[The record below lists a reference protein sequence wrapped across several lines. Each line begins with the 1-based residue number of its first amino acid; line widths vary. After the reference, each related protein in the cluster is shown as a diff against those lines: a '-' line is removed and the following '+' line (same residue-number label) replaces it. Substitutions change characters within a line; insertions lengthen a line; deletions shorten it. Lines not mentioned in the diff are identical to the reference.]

1 MYVISETI
9 TSANQIFTYDITSIP
24 ALAVDHSWKIES
36 VNSIPDGSSCLV
48 ADASIVDKN
57 TFTLKPCNADFS
69 AYVLINLVFLDKVK
83 TNRRRRAIEL
93 RVDFTTHYIDKAIYI
108 TAHPATDANLT
119 VHFREPGGEFHYCIV
134 GLNDPL
140 PDITGDW
147 KTVTGVTSVR
157 MTGNVSKMWI
167 YTTKNEKYSVSAP
180 IHVEIDDTNWDPVTG
195 NDKGYDVG
203 GDIYGLLAG
212 GKIGKVGAL
221 ENVFSKESIVNC
233 SLKLAETNLTE
244 GCYLNLFAGSGL
256 WGDDT
261 SFYNI
266 KTLPATVVPSHAYYK
281 MFNGI
286 RFLKG
291 PSSIDASVL
300 TGTHNFTAMFQD
312 CNYINEYPK
321 DLKPLVLTP
330 YCYAYMFNASDVHPS
345 EITIRATEYDEGC
358 FKSMFA
364 SCTGIPNG
372 IWSQTKPYSHA
383 SICERN
389 DTRTLPT
396 ITATDFY
403 EHSFERSFADCRYIY
418 YSRTLTMNIH
428 KALERAF
435 NEAFTLEYYSN
446 ISGTN
451 SIKTFT
457 NTYTGVIELGTDAFR
472 RMFYCCKNLN
482 SVKNMSLASRSDA
495 QNAYRDWLVGCSST
509 GTYTYNYYLLEYA
522 YPTYTL
528 DDAETL
534 IRSDYYIPS
543 SWDLAIEDPIQKD
556 LTLSFSN
563 GYPVKVDGSLGV
575 IDVGLNIG
583 EGYADYNKVVTITCT
598 DSSNSTIFNQSYTLD
613 DTSYIQNPY
622 VVRITPISAQTDW
635 NINVNVDCRFYR
647 FGGTYV
653 DATQIHQNISIPVD
667 TQLSM
672 ASGYPIKAENLTNV
686 TLGLLIGDGYRGN
699 IRTITVISDY
709 STEKYNHVFNKT
721 YTLDSSSYKNNP
733 YIINIAPAIP
743 PYSDGYVIGELT
755 TKVTYNV
762 GTESNEISF
771 TLNPTIDKTF
781 EWISGYPNIVDSSLG
796 TVNLA
801 FNIGCGYS
809 WYVDYKRTLNIVCK
823 NQDNTTVYNESYTL
837 PINGTNTFQYTIH
850 PSVDVL
856 DYSLNITATITFDL
870 PNNQIE
876 TKTLNYTFT
885 ITQPV
890 FEYNVTYDTE
900 HGKFVTTEYQS
911 SIYRIYG
918 KSKAIL
924 GLSQGHPYGSK
935 DISVIWYAGDDTP
948 DAGTLYKEYN
958 TTLTPSDTS
967 INILTDEYGFRYY
980 PRTPHQKC
988 VTTVNFKDS
997 IGNVIST
1004 KTDTRVITLSTTVTP

>member
-157 MTGNVSKMWI
+157 MTGNVRKMWI

-203 GDIYGLLAG
+203 GNIYGLLAG

-221 ENVFSKESIVNC
+221 ENVFEGESIVNC
-233 SLKLAETNLTE
+233 GSLELSETNLTE
-244 GCYLNLFAGSGL
+244 GCYLNLFANSGL
-256 WGDDT
+256 WDDGA
-261 SFYNI
+261 SFSN
-266 KTLPATVVPSHAYYK
+266 TLPATVVPSHAYYK
-281 MFNGI
+281 MFTGI
-286 RFLKG
+286 RYLNG
-291 PSSIDASVL
+291 PTSIDASVL
-300 TGTHNFTAMFQD
+300 TGTHNFAAMFQD
-312 CNYINEYPK
+312 CNYINAYPK

-330 YCYAYMFNASDVHPS
+330 YCYAYMFNGSDVNPS
-345 EITIRATEYDEGC
+345 EITIRATEYAEGC

-364 SCTGIPNG
+364 SCAGIPNG

-403 EHSFERSFADCRYIY
+403 EHSFEKSFADCRYIY
-418 YSRTLTMNIH
+418 SSRTLNMNIH

-435 NEAFTLEYYSN
+435 NEAFTLEYYST
-446 ISGTN
+446 ISGTFP

-457 NTYTGVIELGTDAFR
+457 NTYTGAIELGTDAFR
-472 RMFYCCKNLN
+472 RMFYCCKDLN

-509 GTYTYNYYLLEYA
+509 GTYTYNYSLLEYA

-528 DDAETL
+528 SDAETL

-543 SWDLAIEDPIQKD
+543 GWDLAIEDPVTRD
-556 LTLSFSN
+556 YTFEFAT
-563 GYPVKVDGSLGV
+563 GYPETIDGSLGNV
-575 IDVGLNIG
+575 NIG
-583 EGYADYNKVVTITCT
+583 FIIGDGYVNYDRKLTINCKNKDDASIFYNEYII
-598 DSSNSTIFNQSYTLD
+598 NSGSYTE
-613 DTSYIQNPY
+613 TPYI
-622 VVRITPISAQTDW
+622 VRINPNITQNDW
-635 NINVNVDCRFYR
+635 NFDVSASLTFYR
-647 FGGTYV
+647 FGGGIADV
-653 DATQIHQNISIPVD
+653 KNITQNVSIPVD
-667 TQLSM
+667 SSLMWET
-672 ASGYPIKAENLTNV
+672 GYPRLV
-686 TLGLLIGDGYRGN
+686 TEDDLGAIDLSLYIGDGYNGC
-699 IRTITVISDY
+699 IRTLNVVCKDY
-709 STEKYNHVFNKT
+709 NNSA
-721 YTLDSSSYKNNP
+721 TLSSQ
-733 YIINIAPAIP
+733 
-743 PYSDGYVIGELT
+743 
-755 TKVTYNV
+755 TYNIT
-762 GTESNEISF
+762 GSYTESPYKI
-771 TLNPTIDKTF
+771 TINPGAHSYDWVVNLTVTATFGSIQKTIYGEVSLHIDKTF
-781 EWISGYPNIVDSSLG
+781 SWGKNYPSLAVDGRLDKVNLGYLVGDGYPAYDRVL
-796 TVNLA
+796 TVTA
-801 FNIGCGYS
+801 T
-809 WYVDYKRTLNIVCK
+809 D
-823 NQDNTTVYNESYTL
+823 QDNTTLATKTVTLSRSGNYTQNPYTL
-837 PINGTNTFQYTIH
+837 SIYPSTYPDTTKVNIDSTMVFKGYGIQESANLDTQSFTI
-850 PSVDVL
+850 PLPEFDYNVSKRSSYCKWTQLDSTSTSIIGNLTVDIDISPGCPTGKKVVK
-856 DYSLNITATITFDL
+856 
-870 PNNQIE
+870 NQIIMYDSLDKVKNYE
-876 TKTLNYTFT
+876 THVIEADPSPKTETLQRDLYIT
-885 ITQPV
+885 ISH
-890 FEYNVTYDTE
+890 DTRKIKLTSE
-900 HGKFVTTEYQS
+900 VHF
-911 SIYRIYG
+911 RD
-918 KSKAIL
+918 
-924 GLSQGHPYGSK
+924 SK
-935 DISVIWYAGDDTP
+935 DTKD
-948 DAGTLYKEYN
+948 L
-958 TTLTPSDTS
+958 
-967 INILTDEYGFRYY
+967 
-980 PRTPHQKC
+980 H
-988 VTTVNFKDS
+988 VTTVS
-997 IGNVIST
+997 
-1004 KTDTRVITLSTTVTP
+1004 DTVSV